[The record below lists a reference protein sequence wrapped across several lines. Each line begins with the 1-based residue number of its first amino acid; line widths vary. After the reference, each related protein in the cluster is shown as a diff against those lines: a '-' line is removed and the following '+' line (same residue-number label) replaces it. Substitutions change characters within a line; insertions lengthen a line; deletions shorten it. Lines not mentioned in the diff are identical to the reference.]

1 MRLIYPPR
9 CVGCGDF
16 VESDFGLCG
25 LCWRDTP
32 FIGGTVCDACG
43 APLIG
48 ENDVG
53 AAHCDD
59 CMVSTRPWAQGRAAL
74 LYQGNARR
82 MVLQLKHADR
92 HDVLRPAHIW
102 MAKAAQ
108 PLVRPTMLVA
118 PIPLHWTRFV
128 RRRYNQSALLA
139 QGLAK
144 LLGLSYCPDLLLRT
158 KPTKPLDGCG
168 REERFDRL
176 RNVIAPHPRQM
187 SKAAGRPVLL
197 VDDVMTSG
205 ATFSAATHACI
216 RSKASDVYVIA
227 LARVANRP

>member
-9 CVGCGDF
+9 CLGCGDF

-25 LCWRDTP
+25 PCWRDTP

-48 ENDVG
+48 DSDCTV
-53 AAHCDD
+53 AYCDD
-59 CMVSTRPWAQGRAAL
+59 CMITERPWRQGRSAL
-74 LYQGNARR
+74 LYEGNARR
-82 MVLQLKHADR
+82 MVLQLKHGDR
-92 HDVLRPAHIW
+92 HDVVKPAQSW
-102 MAKAAQ
+102 MANVGRPLMQ
-108 PLVRPTMLVA
+108 PNMLVA
-118 PIPLHWTRFV
+118 PIPLHWMRFV

-144 LLGLSYCPDLLLRT
+144 LLGLNYCPDLLLRPN
-158 KPTKPLDGCG
+158 PTAPLDGCG
-168 REERFDRL
+168 REERFERL
-176 RNVIAPHPRQM
+176 KHAIKVNPRHQD
-187 SKAAGRPVLL
+187 KLIGRPVLL

-205 ATFSAATHACI
+205 ATFSSATHACL
-216 RSKASDVYVIA
+216 RSQASDVYVIA